1 MDDVGTTEK
10 PSSGT
15 GETRRTFYV
24 AAIYGI
30 WGLISAALAVPA
42 LIYLLVPPRLRRQ
55 GEWVEAGDLA
65 ALPMG
70 TPVEVAFRRM
80 RVDGWKVSSEKD
92 TAWVLKT
99 ASNQVVAYGPQ
110 CTHLGCA
117 YHWDGGKNEF
127 VCPCHNSVFSID
139 GRVLGGPAPR
149 PLDRYQT
156 KIDGKKLL
164 LGRLQA
170 SPEKSA

>member
-1 MDDVGTTEK
+1 MDHVGTTDN
-10 PSSGT
+10 PHPAA

-30 WGLISAALAVPA
+30 WGVISAALAIPA
-42 LIYLLVPPRLRRQ
+42 LIYLLVPPKLRQ
-55 GEWVEAGDLA
+55 QSAWVDAGDLSQV
-65 ALPMG
+65 PTG
-70 TPVEVAFRRM
+70 TPVEMTFRRM
-80 RVDGWKVSSEKD
+80 RVDGWKVSSEQD

-99 ASNQVVAYGPQ
+99 SSDQVIAYGPQ

-117 YHWDGGKNEF
+117 YHWDTAKNEF
-127 VCPCHNSVFSID
+127 VCPCHNSLFSID

-149 PLDRYQT
+149 PLDRYET
-156 KIDGKKLL
+156 RIEGNKLL
-164 LGRLQA
+164 LGRLQI

>member
-1 MDDVGTTEK
+1 MDHVESTDSHH
-10 PSSGT
+10 PAA
-15 GETRRTFYV
+15 GETRRSFYV

-30 WGLISAALAVPA
+30 WGLITAALAAPA
-42 LIYLLVPPRLRRQ
+42 LIYLLVPPRMRRQ
-55 GEWVEAGDLA
+55 SEWVDAGDLSQV
-65 ALPMG
+65 PTG
-70 TPVEVAFRRM
+70 SPVEVTYRRN
-80 RVDGWKVSSEKD
+80 RVDGWKVSSEKG

-99 ASNQVVAYGPQ
+99 ASNQVVAYGPE

-117 YHWDGGKNEF
+117 YHWDTGKNEF
-127 VCPCHNSVFSID
+127 VCPCHNSIFAMD

-149 PLDRYQT
+149 PLDRYET
-156 KIDGKKLL
+156 KIQGNKLL